1 MRRRKNK
8 GPCSPHCN
16 FRPSFFSTKA
26 FAPPSFFSFFQQHK
40 NKQSFKLSSFI
51 TKRWIIARMLKLS
64 PTPDMG

>member
-16 FRPSFFSTKA
+16 FRPSFSSTKT
-26 FAPPSFFSFFQQHK
+26 FAPPSFFSFSQQHK

-64 PTPDMG
+64 STSDMG